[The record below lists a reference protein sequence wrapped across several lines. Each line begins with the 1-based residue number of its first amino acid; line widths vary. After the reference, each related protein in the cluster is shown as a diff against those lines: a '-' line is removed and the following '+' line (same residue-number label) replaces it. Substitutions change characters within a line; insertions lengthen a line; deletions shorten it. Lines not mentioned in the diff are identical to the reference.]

1 MTLTPEEA
9 LREALEPWPT
19 AALDA
24 DRIIS
29 RLEPRGYRLT
39 PIEIN
44 EAAVERAIDAYAKAM
59 LGPGYAPAMS
69 FDNFKKRQN
78 EFDVQ
83 QARDHMRAAIV
94 AYLEGAK

>member
-1 MTLTPEEA
+1 MSNPMTLTPEEA
-9 LREALEPWPT
+9 LCEALEPWPM

-24 DRIIS
+24 DRVIS

-44 EAAVERAIDAYAKAM
+44 EAAVEKAAERA
-59 LGPGYAPAMS
+59 
-69 FDNFKKRQN
+69 FKERYSQSILPWFRAEWIQN
-78 EFDVQ
+78 S
-83 QARDHMRAAIV
+83 RAAIV